1 MKKFFSAIILMMIC
15 ATSAN
20 CFAASSGAMRLG
32 ILPVFKAASVSAN
45 LSLEDTEIATSAIY
59 AGLSNCPDFEL
70 LSRTDVDK
78 MVQEH
83 ELTATGLV
91 DDSSAPA
98 FGKMLGAEYLLIANV
113 TGLSNTKKDN
123 KAIGK
128 GKNNYEVT
136 AKMSARIVE
145 VETGRMVLAATS
157 SATSKVKVTG
167 SLVRVGTNSFSP
179 ELADEALEKAAEDLV
194 KNLLANLEAKKKARQ

>member
-1 MKKFFSAIILMMIC
+1 MLIC
-15 ATSAN
+15 ASSTL

-32 ILPVFKAASVSAN
+32 ILPVFKASSVSAN
-45 LSLEDTEIATSAIY
+45 MTLDDTEIATSAIY

-78 MVQEH
+78 VVQEH

-91 DDSSAPA
+91 DDSTAPA
-98 FGKMLGAEYLLIANV
+98 FGKMLGAEYLLITNI
-113 TGLSNTKKDN
+113 TGLSNTKK
-123 KAIGK
+123 G
-128 GKNNYEVT
+128 GKNNYIVT

-157 SATSKVKVTG
+157 SATSNVKVTG
-167 SLVRVGTNSFSP
+167 NLVRVGTNSFNS
-179 ELADEALEKAAEDLV
+179 ELADDALEKAANNLV
-194 KNLLANLEAKKKARQ
+194 KNLLANLEAKKKARK

>member
-1 MKKFFSAIILMMIC
+1 MLIC
-15 ATSAN
+15 AASTN
-20 CFAASSGAMRLG
+20 CFASSGAMRLG
-32 ILPVFKAASVSAN
+32 ILPVTKASTVSAN
-45 LSLEDTEIATSAIY
+45 LTFEDMEIATSAIY

-91 DDSSAPA
+91 DDSTAPT

-123 KAIGK
+123 KAIGN
-128 GKNNYEVT
+128 GKNNYVVT

-179 ELADEALEKAAEDLV
+179 ELAEEALEKAANDLV
-194 KNLLANLEAKKKARQ
+194 KNLLANLDAKKKARR

>member
-1 MKKFFSAIILMMIC
+1 MIIC
-15 ATSAN
+15 AAGTN

-32 ILPVFKAASVSAN
+32 ILPVFKASSVSAN
-45 LSLEDTEIATSAIY
+45 MTLDDTEIATSSIY

-78 MVQEH
+78 VVQEH

-91 DDSSAPA
+91 DDSTAPA
-98 FGKMLGAEYLLIANV
+98 FGKMLGAEYLLI
-113 TGLSNTKKDN
+113 TDITSLSNTKK
-123 KAIGK
+123 G
-128 GKNNYEVT
+128 GKNNYIVT

-145 VETGRMVLAATS
+145 VETGRMVLAATG

-167 SLVRVGTNSFSP
+167 SLVRVGTNSFNS
-179 ELADEALEKAAEDLV
+179 ELADDALEKAANDLV
-194 KNLLANLEAKKKARQ
+194 KNLLANLEAKKKARK

>member
-1 MKKFFSAIILMMIC
+1 MKKFLSAIILLIIC
-15 ATSAN
+15 ASSTL

-32 ILPVFKAASVSAN
+32 ILPVTKASTVSAN
-45 LSLEDTEIATSAIY
+45 LTFEDMEIATSAIY

-78 MVQEH
+78 MVQEQ
-83 ELTATGLV
+83 ELAATGLV
-91 DDSSAPA
+91 DDSTAPV

-113 TGLSNTKKDN
+113 TGLTNTKKN
-123 KAIGK
+123 K

-179 ELADEALEKAAEDLV
+179 ELADEALEKAANDLV
-194 KNLLANLEAKKKARQ
+194 KNLLANLDAKKKARR

>member
-1 MKKFFSAIILMMIC
+1 MKKFLSAIIFMLIC
-15 ATSAN
+15 AAGTN

-32 ILPVFKAASVSAN
+32 ILPVTKASSVSAN
-45 LSLEDTEIATSAIY
+45 LTFEDMEIATSAIY

-83 ELTATGLV
+83 ELTSTGLV
-91 DDSSAPA
+91 DDATAPA

-113 TGLSNTKKDN
+113 TGLTNTKKDN
-123 KAIGK
+123 KAIGN
-128 GKNNYEVT
+128 GKNNYVVT

-167 SLVRVGTNSFSP
+167 SLVRVGTNSFNS
-179 ELADEALEKAAEDLV
+179 ELADEALEKAANDLV
-194 KNLLANLEAKKKARQ
+194 KNLLANLETKKKARR